1 MIDAEEAKILEG
13 HKAPIRYD
21 QSSGM
26 YPEFTIRY
34 LRNIGMLECYY
45 DYHKRCGMII
55 TTKMGLDY
63 LSLFYDIQ
71 KVNEMRRIS
80 ADADRSDVPRRKKAR
95 KASCSI
101 EGGI

>member
-1 MIDAEEAKILEG
+1 MIDAEDAKILEG

-26 YPEFTIRY
+26 YSEFTIRY

-55 TTKMGLDY
+55 TTKMGLDSIRVCITIY
-63 LSLFYDIQ
+63 
-71 KVNEMRRIS
+71 RR
-80 ADADRSDVPRRKKAR
+80 
-95 KASCSI
+95 
-101 EGGI
+101 